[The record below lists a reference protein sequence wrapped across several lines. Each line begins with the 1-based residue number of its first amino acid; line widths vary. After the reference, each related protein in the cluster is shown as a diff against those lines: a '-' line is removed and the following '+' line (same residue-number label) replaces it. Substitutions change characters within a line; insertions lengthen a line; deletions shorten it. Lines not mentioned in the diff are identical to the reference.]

1 MVHDDGII
9 NQSKPV
15 MLNNEEKLDRI
26 SHTLVFY
33 VNGKEVCN
41 YIYCIVNMY
50 CYTYYVLDNTFKYI
64 IHYAC
69 M

>member
-1 MVHDDGII
+1 MVHDGII

-15 MLNNEEKLDRI
+15 ILNNEEKLDRI

-41 YIYCIVNMY
+41 YIIFIVLILLIYIIY
-50 CYTYYVLDNTFKYI
+50 CYYI
-64 IHYAC
+64 CIT
-69 M
+69 

>member
-15 MLNNEEKLDRI
+15 ILNNEEKLDRI

-33 VNGKEVCN
+33 VNGKEVCLLYLLY
-41 YIYCIVNMY
+41 YIIVNI
-50 CYTYYVLDNTFKYI
+50 LLYI
-64 IHYAC
+64 LFII
-69 M
+69 

>member
-33 VNGKEVCN
+33 VNGKEVIDDN
-41 YIYCIVNMY
+41 VNPEWTLLWY
-50 CYTYYVLDNTFKYI
+50 LRNK
-64 IHYAC
+64 
-69 M
+69 